1 MENFSQYLPLLTS
14 LSPLLVV
21 VYLAVKE
28 YRAGD
33 KTRSKEINDNAET
46 LIAQLREKIV
56 EDEKRHQER
65 MSQMD
70 KQQKEL
76 VASYESRFATLR
88 NEMAN
93 MEKGLIAKIAK
104 LEGENSA
111 KDKQLEIVNKIL
123 ANRSPELDKLLIRLT
138 ELLERVDSKTDLQT
152 NILQKGVMS
161 DEKVANDLIQHNKLN
176 QKRNDEIDTATEHKT
191 GNVLRK

>member
-1 MENFSQYLPLLTS
+1 MENSSQYLSLLTS

-46 LIAQLREKIV
+46 LIAQLRAQIV
-56 EDEKRHQER
+56 EDLKRHEEIIVK
-65 MSQMD
+65 MD
-70 KQQKEL
+70 VNQKTL
-76 VASYESRFATLR
+76 LASYESRFATLKT
-88 NEMAN
+88 EMTN

-104 LEGENSA
+104 LEGENTA

-123 ANRSPELDKLLIRLT
+123 SNRSPELDKLLVKLT
-138 ELLERVDSKTDLQT
+138 ELLERVDNKMDIQTNLLQT
-152 NILQKGVMS
+152 SQN
-161 DEKVANDLIQHNKLN
+161 
-176 QKRNDEIDTATEHKT
+176 RNAEIDTATDNKE
-191 GNVLRK
+191 GNVLRKDL